1 MEADAVWI
9 VRACNNYSRKIKNHL
24 MRRRTLI
31 KQLAASLPAWWLAQ
45 HSDAAS
51 FLSPYNEELNF
62 EDGPFKPTW
71 DSLQQYQTPGWFRD
85 AKFGIWAHWG
95 PQCQPEFG
103 DWYAREMY
111 MEGNAK
117 YKYHL
122 EKYGHPSVFGFKDV
136 INEWKAELWNPDE
149 LLELYKNAGAKYFMA
164 LANHHDN
171 FDLYNSKYQ
180 SWNSV
185 KLGPKKDII
194 GGWEKAARA
203 NGLQFGVSVHAAHAW
218 SWYEPSQRADKSGA
232 YAGIPYDGNLTKKDG
247 KGKWWEGYDPQEL
260 YAQNHPLSEN
270 SLDNNGIHKQWNW
283 GNGVNVPSKSYC
295 DKFLNRTIDLI
306 NKYNPDLL
314 YFDDTA
320 LPLWPISDAGLKIA
334 AHYYNHSIK
343 KYGSLKA
350 VLFGKILDEQQRK
363 CMVWDIERG
372 QSNSIEPLPWQT
384 DTCIGSWHY
393 NKPIFE
399 NHKYKSAKT
408 VIHTLI
414 DVVSKNGNLCLSVP
428 VKGNGTIDSDERTI
442 VEEIGKWMRVNS
454 ESIYGTRPWK
464 VFGEGPAIA
473 GAAPLSAQGFN
484 EGKGKPLGAEDIRFV
499 VKEDM
504 LYAAFFAWPEN
515 KKIIIKNLA
524 KDKHKEVIKIGLLGF
539 ASNLKFT
546 QSDAGLIIE
555 LPDNKPELNYANVLK
570 IS

>member
-1 MEADAVWI
+1 
-9 VRACNNYSRKIKNHL
+9 

-31 KQLAASLPAWWLAQ
+31 KQLAASIPAWWLTQ
-45 HSDAAS
+45 HADAAS
-51 FLSPYNEELNF
+51 FLPFYNDELNF

-71 DSLQQYQTPGWFRD
+71 DSLQQYKTPDWFRD

-171 FDLYNSKYQ
+171 FDLYNSKHHK
-180 SWNSV
+180 WNSTRI
-185 KLGPKKDII
+185 GPKKDLI
-194 GGWEKAARA
+194 GGWAKAARKQ
-203 NGLQFGVSVHAAHAW
+203 GLYFGASVHAAHAW
-218 SWYEPSQRADKSGA
+218 SWYETAQRSDKNGPYSGV
-232 YAGIPYDGNLTKKDG
+232 PYDGKLTKKDG
-247 KGKWWEGYDPQEL
+247 KGKWWEGLDPQEL
-260 YAQNHPLSEN
+260 YAQDHPLSEN
-270 SLDNNGIHKQWNW
+270 SLDNGGIHKQWNW
-283 GNGVNVPSKSYC
+283 GNGVNVPSKAYC
-295 DKFLNRTIDLI
+295 DKFLKRTIDLI
-306 NKYNPDLL
+306 DQYEPDMV

-320 LPLWPISDAGLKIA
+320 LPLWPVSDAGLKIA
-334 AHYYNHSIK
+334 AHMYNKSIK
-343 KYGSLKA
+343 KHGSLQA
-350 VLFGKILDEQQRK
+350 VINGKILDEQQRR
-363 CMVWDIERG
+363 CIVWDIERG
-372 QSNSIEPLPWQT
+372 QSNNIEPLPWQT

-408 VIHTLI
+408 VIQTLI

-428 VKGNGTIDSDERTI
+428 VKGNGTIDSDERKI
-442 VEEIGKWMRVNS
+442 VEEIGRWMSVNS

-473 GAAPLSAQGFN
+473 DAAPLSAQGFN

-499 VKEDM
+499 IKAEALYMTVFGWPDNGKVKIKSLGKDNPNYPKQISKVEM
-504 LYAAFFAWPEN
+504 TAAHQP
-515 KKIIIKNLA
+515 
-524 KDKHKEVIKIGLLGF
+524 LGF
-539 ASNLKFT
+539 ERT
-546 QSDAGLIIE
+546 TEGLIVT
-555 LPDNKPELNYANVLK
+555 LPDSKPELLYAIVLK
-570 IS
+570 IV